1 MLKLN
6 QVTKVFYFFT
16 VMWVLVCLSF
26 SFLASKFYAY
36 SMIFCTILNAEN
48 AISGFMFCFFLTLF
62 SFLMSIISVFFA
74 VYMEEDKPHGD
85 VESKNEDFQS

>member
-1 MLKLN
+1 MLELK

-36 SMIFCTILNAEN
+36 SMIFGTIFNAES
-48 AISGFMFCFFLTLF
+48 AMSGYMLCFFLALF
-62 SFLMSIISVFFA
+62 SFLMSVVSVFFA
-74 VYMEEDKPHGD
+74 VYMEEEKPHGD
-85 VESKNEDFQS
+85 VENE

>member
-26 SFLASKFYAY
+26 AWLASNFYAY
-36 SMIFCTILNAEN
+36 SMMFGTILNAER
-48 AISGFMFCFFLTLF
+48 AISNYMFCFFLTLF
-62 SFLMSIISVFFA
+62 SFLMAVISVFFA
-74 VYMEEDKPHGD
+74 VYMEEDEERPHGD
-85 VESKNEDFQS
+85 VESKK